1 MFKLKRSIKVTNL
14 SDFIIQNNIILYY
27 ILYHIFVFNFN
38 NNNFNYL
45 QYLIDIFPDGSYQ
58 FTYIQ
63 NNLSAC
69 QLITVISLL
78 LCILLPIINPFVNK
92 SFTQKEINNYRFIVV
107 VLFYTI
113 KNIYSI
119 IDLYYYDRDW
129 LSNTENNYISDALDF
144 KYRFYIELPYLMGL
158 SIIIPSIIGIFIYL
172 FGIIIL
178 EYIIPNILYIINLL
192 DEYAKKIT
200 CTYIEYK
207 IETKLEEV

>member
-14 SDFIIQNNIILYY
+14 SEFIIKNKIIVYY

-38 NNNFNYL
+38 NNNLNYL
-45 QYLIDIFPDGSYQ
+45 KYLIDIFPDGSYQ

-69 QLITVISLL
+69 QIITIISLL
-78 LCILLPIINPFVNK
+78 LCILLPIINPFINK
-92 SFTQKEINNYRFIVV
+92 SFTQKEIDYYRFIVV
-107 VLFYTI
+107 VVFYII

-129 LSNTENNYISDALDF
+129 LANTENNYISDALDF
-144 KYRFYIELPYLMGL
+144 KYRFYIEMPYLMGL
-158 SIIIPSIIGIFIYL
+158 SIIIPSI
-172 FGIIIL
+172 FGIIIF
-178 EYIIPNILYIINLL
+178 EYIIPNILYIIYLL
-192 DEYAKKIT
+192 NEYAKKIT